1 MSPRLAVL
9 GTIVQLELR
18 QRIRSVSWVVLVSV
32 VFVLVGAV
40 TVLLWFALP
49 AFGGDDAASAG
60 TYSALIFFVLLV
72 GSLVTPATSGAAI
85 NGDRDA
91 GTLATTQVTLVT
103 TTQLVLGKFLAAW
116 TVALTFLA
124 AALPAMLFTVVTGN
138 VRPDTLAASLAVLV
152 LLLGVVAAVGVG
164 ASALITRPLFSVVTT
179 YLVVAALS
187 VGTLIAFG
195 LGSLAAQTTV
205 SYTYTPIDYTASEID
220 PETGEYTTIVCG
232 EAMEQTFEVPRT
244 DAVWGFLAANPYVVL
259 ADASPPVWDRY
270 GNPVDLFGTIAFGIR
285 AAQQPPE
292 PPEDY
297 DECADARSG
306 FTGQSF
312 SPDDYESPREV
323 YERSVPSW
331 FVGLAIHLVLG
342 AGMLAAAIAR
352 TRTPAATLPRGSRV
366 A

>member
-18 QRIRSVSWVVLVSV
+18 QRIRSVSWVVLISV
-32 VFVLVGAV
+32 VFVLVGIV

-49 AFGGDDAASAG
+49 SFGDDGTASAG
-60 TYSALIFFVLLV
+60 IYSTLIFFVLLV

-124 AALPAMLFTVVTGN
+124 ASVPAMLFTLIAGE
-138 VRPDTLAASLAVLV
+138 VRADTLVASLGVLV
-152 LLLGVVAAVGVG
+152 LLLGVVSAVGVG

-195 LGSLAAQTTV
+195 LGSLAAQSTTT
-205 SYTYTPIDYTASEID
+205 YTYTPVDYDASEID
-220 PETGEYTTIVCG
+220 PDTGAYITVVCDEPIV
-232 EAMEQTFEVPRT
+232 QSYEVPRT
-244 DAVWGFLAANPYVVL
+244 DRVWGFLAANPYVVL

-270 GNPVDLFGTIAFGIR
+270 GNPVDLFGSIAFGVR
-285 AAQQPPE
+285 AVQQQPE
-292 PPEDY
+292 PPADY
-297 DECADARSG
+297 DECADARSNFSG
-306 FTGQSF
+306 NSF
-312 SPDDYESPREV
+312 PPEDYETPREI
-323 YERSVPSW
+323 YDRSVPSW
-331 FVGLAIHLVLG
+331 FVGLAIHLALG